1 MVVPLLVL
9 MARQLGIL
17 ARTHPAAMSSQP
29 QRPLKGHRR
38 PVRQVLH
45 HPAAGVR
52 LGQGFREQGAL
63 NPGPCVESCGPD
75 HLHAAAG
82 VRLLPDRG

>member
-29 QRPLKGHRR
+29 QRPLKATADLYDKCCTTLQQVCGWGRGSGSR
-38 PVRQVLH
+38 VR
-45 HPAAGVR
+45 
-52 LGQGFREQGAL
+52 
-63 NPGPCVESCGPD
+63 
-75 HLHAAAG
+75 
-82 VRLLPDRG
+82 